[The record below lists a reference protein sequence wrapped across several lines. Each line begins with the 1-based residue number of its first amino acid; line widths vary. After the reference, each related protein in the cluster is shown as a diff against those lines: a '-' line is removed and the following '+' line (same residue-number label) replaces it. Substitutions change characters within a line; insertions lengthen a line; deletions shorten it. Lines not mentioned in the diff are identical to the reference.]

1 MHMHEYSTHTHTHT
15 HSLPRAKEK
24 WIERTHC
31 LMVQCSMAALLIM
44 IQTWKYSS
52 NHVVSWCHDV
62 VRWYSAENIKWS
74 LSCWHICCPMF
85 VVLMDRNWEIYGG
98 ICNPLKAEGNMRP
111 GKERG
116 RCSREVEVNWRTMI
130 AERGWYHREVGSR
143 KTESSAAKEMKKKM
157 KNAVEKRVNEK
168 CVGVR
173 EKK

>member
-1 MHMHEYSTHTHTHT
+1 MHSPVILSLFCFSDMHMHEYSTHTHTQ
-15 HSLPRAKEK
+15 SLPRAKEK

-31 LMVQCSMAALLIM
+31 LMVQCSMAALLII

-116 RCSREVEVNWRTMI
+116 RYSREVEVNWRTMI
-130 AERGWYHREVGSR
+130 AGERLISQRGGVEENR
-143 KTESSAAKEMKKKM
+143 KLCS
-157 KNAVEKRVNEK
+157 
-168 CVGVR
+168 
-173 EKK
+173 